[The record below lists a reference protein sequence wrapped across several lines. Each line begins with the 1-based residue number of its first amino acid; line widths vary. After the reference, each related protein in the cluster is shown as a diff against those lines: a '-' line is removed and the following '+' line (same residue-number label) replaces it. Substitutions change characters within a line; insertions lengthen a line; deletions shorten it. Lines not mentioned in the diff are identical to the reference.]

1 MNLYARQ
8 NCHFIIQSNA
18 FEQQKKPNFFYCH
31 LEFIELTWIVLLLLL
46 FEYRTWM
53 CHLRRFVNHIC
64 TYFTPKYSFL
74 IFLNGFSC
82 EIDEFLEIVKIP
94 SVFFSHF
101 FKAQLFGKMDNYSE
115 SNHFFVI
122 FWQKSS
128 HFLSYFNQK
137 MKYWSWFQ
145 PSSKC

>member
-18 FEQQKKPNFFYCH
+18 FQQQKKPNFFYCH

-64 TYFTPKYSFL
+64 TFFTPKYSFL

-94 SVFFSHF
+94 SVFFTF
-101 FKAQLFGKMDNYSE
+101 FQITAIWENGQLFWVIIRLII
-115 SNHFFVI
+115 FFRI
-122 FWQKSS
+122 FWQKWS
-128 HFLSYFNQK
+128 HFL
-137 MKYWSWFQ
+137 
-145 PSSKC
+145 P